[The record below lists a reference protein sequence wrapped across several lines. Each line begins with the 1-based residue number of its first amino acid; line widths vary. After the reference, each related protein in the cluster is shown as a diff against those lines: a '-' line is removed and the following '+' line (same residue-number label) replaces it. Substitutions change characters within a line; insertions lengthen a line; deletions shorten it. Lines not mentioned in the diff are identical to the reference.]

1 MARDITVTFD
11 DGSSHVYNN
20 APDDITF
27 DKALA
32 RAQSEFKGRAV
43 TNIDGGRKPVAT
55 KTVTPEAEKPSAKP
69 PANEPRPDLGSPMGS
84 GFEESLSAPKE
95 QKIYTGSVF
104 DTIPF
109 PETKISPEEAARLSN
124 RAYAERTTQMPRKA
138 PPVMQATPEEQL
150 NRSTG
155 QSALDTTIGLLQ
167 GVVGFPKGIAGNIN
181 AGDNPIAKYFQSAI
195 EAGER
200 SKSAYLQNQAAQRDA
215 FIKNV
220 TANQG
225 ELAGARATFT
235 SMFSPAGV
243 DIIAQGA
250 GSVIPT
256 MGMSLLNLGRT
267 SMVAVSTL
275 SNAGDAAVQSAEQLK
290 QIPPEQWGKDP
301 AYQNLR
307 DSGLSHR
314 DAVNMLAPIYA
325 LPAQTVGAI
334 AGAISGSTGLEKK
347 LTQGAKRGLR
357 ASAGRFG
364 AELAG
369 EEVESLAPQF
379 VGNVFANALDKNISP
394 TEGLGRTAVE
404 TAFGSVP
411 GAALAAIPSR
421 QAAQRQQQQQQEEL
435 TQTPEELARQKGF
448 LVSQTQLQKQ
458 QAQQEQP
465 SADLGAL
472 GEARP
477 GEDLQQTVA
486 PKKEIPV
493 PPASQVATEAIET
506 PAEPQVDEAKVKAL
520 TEQLQ
525 AEKGY
530 TAANARRIALARVLR
545 GESKPK
551 ASITDITGEVPSKL
565 GSWNNLLLQTT
576 LDFQMQKP
584 EALRN
589 EPLIE
594 AIQTEIAKRQQGQGA
609 ENVTEPITSTGGA
622 GVSVAG
628 RPSENI
634 PPTGAGKTVK
644 SRVVPTRQD
653 VTGTVDGE
661 ATKPT
666 ALTPEQHR
674 ATRPPY
680 GEPQTPERKAF
691 NQWEKEQTILDKEAK
706 LEALQGRDESTID
719 WNSEWEGDTQV
730 RSLADAR
737 AEIADLRKRYELPAS
752 IPITK
757 QPVEQIQPAPVKETK
772 ETPTLE
778 EQIKAEDERNA
789 AFEAKKAKVESIAKI
804 NASFAFDQVSNYPNL
819 QEAIDSYEINM
830 GDTLVEEG
838 FRNDP
843 DYDALV
849 RAADR
854 AFTAEVNR
862 QKGITSGT
870 KTPEAVQTTQEGQ
883 AQPTPA
889 KRGPKGARL
898 APEQKLTSDQKRAQQ
913 RLDANQASKNVA
925 KAEAILQDASK
936 PLNEADYDDEAAL
949 AEAEKD
955 QRARRGSALRTL
967 YQVSRENKNKP
978 GQRATELL
986 KNANPKEVADAKAAY
1001 EYRKANGILS
1011 SRASTAPAD
1020 ANFSKAKNGAQ
1031 ALTYIIKNS
1040 GSYLEKFVALRIRS
1054 FVGGVKFVVIEK
1066 NGPTPTELQTGRNA
1080 EAWARAR
1087 GVYIQNDETK
1097 TRTVYVRG
1105 ASFGEDQGVNN
1116 VTVLHELLHA
1126 ATNQKIALGMLAS
1139 VNGFSTDAKI
1149 TKFVEEINGLAM
1161 FAQDVYKYSVA
1172 NKIPLSKELR
1182 SIVEATKTTDPDTG
1196 EVSYEIFSKP
1206 QEFVAYGMSDPYFQ
1220 DYLNRLPGRREN
1232 GFSQF
1237 VRSILNFFGLGQDK
1251 FTALSDLIDVTDKLL
1266 SARKTPTMRLVEEG
1280 MPSEPFEQRRS
1291 AEELAKEWKRAEEVY
1306 KKSAASTK
1314 FKNRGIKQK
1323 AFEKLNPQE
1332 AMNWVKSYWPFA
1344 TKIQREVMAR
1354 LPSLPFL
1361 GSWAEELGLPH
1372 IREASELMTQMLG
1385 AEKVL
1390 AENTEQLIYQ
1400 LKKGFKADPELQEKL
1415 TQLVYITTNAEI
1427 DPSDPNAA
1435 ERSARA
1441 DAMYKAL
1448 GTEGQRLYKLTKE
1461 HYEDRGDL
1469 FLQLLEDNLEHLG
1482 LEPDTKKN
1490 LLSVLRKSYE
1500 ADKRIRPYFPFV
1512 RDEGQYWLAVG
1523 KDENREFYI
1532 YENMQDREADR
1543 ARIIKEQKIS
1553 KDDTSIGDSLDSLR
1567 KEAYETSSLV
1577 REVFDAIDKIPVAT
1591 NENGDVTAKYKESLK
1606 DAVYQGYLNVLPEK
1620 SFRGMFKHRKGLAG
1634 YRTDLIQNIA
1644 AIDGKMNRQLARLE
1658 YSQRIRNITNA
1669 AQEAIKERP
1678 DLQPFV
1684 SELRRRVNNF
1694 LSPEPHNG
1702 WDIFTGALGRVGF
1715 TYLLSGFSLPLIQ
1728 PLALATSGISILYGN
1743 YKTSMA
1749 RAGAEIINAY
1759 GNLPTYGITTTLP
1772 DGSTRYTWPS
1782 LVNSKSLVG
1791 DELQAMKEFAQ
1802 SGMHESTLTRD
1813 VWTYAGKPTSS
1824 FIKTPGKELEY
1835 YANRTMQGID
1845 TVVGSP
1851 FHIMERWTREALFL
1865 AAYRLGKRDK
1875 LSHDEAVTKAIAN
1888 VKEALGD
1895 YDTSAKP
1902 RWMQRGLGKAAFA
1915 LKTFAV
1921 LVTEQTIGN
1930 LVRSIP
1936 GLNKEGKAAAIKKFS
1951 GIMLTMSVLAG
1962 ASGAPLASVF
1972 YSVAASIVMS
1982 MQGAEGDDDDDEEEA
1997 ELREMDKGL
2006 WFRHVWLP
2014 RNIPDVEI
2022 GGVKLYDWIDRGVL
2036 NAITGFDFAS
2046 RVQISTVWGPDIPK
2060 PAKTSMEAA
2069 LNLAKDY
2076 FAGPYYSLAEQFMNA
2091 YDAYS
2096 NGDDKRYK
2104 ELISPK
2110 AIRDWL
2116 KGDRYE
2122 EEGVKL
2128 NGKQIIEQ
2136 GDLEPLLIWAQR
2148 LGFAPDIVSITQKQ
2162 GIQATSALQTVNIER
2177 EHILKK
2183 LDVAASKDTPEGDAE
2198 FEKLYEEVDAFN
2210 KKYPNAEL
2218 KNPEINASLDK
2229 REKLRADAIAGISL
2243 TKKQVNALTPLL
2255 ERMNERLDRQQEKAE
2270 EKRKGQ

>member
-69 PANEPRPDLGSPMGS
+69 TAPEPRPDLGSPMGS
-84 GFEESLSAPKE
+84 GFEETTGLPAPKE

-104 DTIPF
+104 DTEPF
-109 PETKISPEEAARLSN
+109 PEARISPAEAARLSH
-124 RAYAERTTQMPRKA
+124 RFYAERTTQMPRKA
-138 PPVMQATPEEQL
+138 PPVMQATPEELL

-155 QSALDTTIGLLQ
+155 QTALDTTIGLLQ
-167 GVVGFPKGIAGNIN
+167 GAVGVPKGIAGNIN
-181 AGDNPIAKYFQSAI
+181 AGDNPIAKYFQAAI

-200 SKSAYLQNQAAQRDA
+200 SKSPYLQNQAAQRDA

-225 ELAGARATFT
+225 ELAGARATFN
-235 SMFSPAGV
+235 SMFSPAGLDV
-243 DIIAQGA
+243 IAQGA
-250 GSVIPT
+250 GSLIPT
-256 MGMSLLNLGRT
+256 MGMSLLKLGQM

-290 QIPPEQWGKDP
+290 QISPEQWSKDQG
-301 AYQNLR
+301 YQNLR

-334 AGAISGSTGLEKK
+334 AGAISGSTGFEKK
-347 LTQGAKRGLR
+347 LTQGTARGLR
-357 ASAGRFG
+357 ASAGRAG
-364 AELAG
+364 AEILG

-379 VGNVFANALDKNISP
+379 AGNVIASALDKNIFP

-421 QAAQRQQQQQQEEL
+421 RAAQQQLQQQQQQEEL

-458 QAQQEQP
+458 QAQP
-465 SADLGAL
+465 LADLGAL

-477 GEDLQQTVA
+477 GEDLQQTIA
-486 PKKEIPV
+486 PKEEIPV
-493 PPASQVATEAIET
+493 FPAAQVATPTEVVET
-506 PAEPQVDEAKVKAL
+506 TETIKPEVDEAKVKAL

-525 AEKGY
+525 TEKGY
-530 TAANARRIALARVLR
+530 TAANARRIALARILR
-545 GESKPK
+545 GEAKPK

-565 GSWNNLLLQTT
+565 SAWNNLLLQTT
-576 LDFQMQKP
+576 LDYQMQKP

-589 EPLIE
+589 EPLIA
-594 AIQTEIAKRQQGQGA
+594 AIQTEIASRAQDQGA
-609 ENVTEPITSTGGA
+609 KNVTEPITSTSGA

-628 RPSENI
+628 QPGEI
-634 PPTGAGKTVK
+634 TTATGAGVNK
-644 SRVVPTRQD
+644 SDRVVPTRQNAPS
-653 VTGTVDGE
+653 VDIGE
-661 ATKPT
+661 KTQPT
-666 ALTPEQHR
+666 ALTKKQAIVDEKGAFIPSEEKGKNPIASAGFKTLDEDNNLSDDLVG
-674 ATRPPY
+674 ATMITGMDVANRNK
-680 GEPQTPERKAF
+680 GAGT
-691 NQWEKEQTILDKEAK
+691 K
-706 LEALQGRDESTID
+706 LLNAITNWADTNGR
-719 WNSEWEGDTQV
+719 
-730 RSLADAR
+730 
-737 AEIADLRKRYELPAS
+737 
-752 IPITK
+752 
-757 QPVEQIQPAPVKETK
+757 
-772 ETPTLE
+772 TL
-778 EQIKAEDERNA
+778 
-789 AFEAKKAKVESIAKI
+789 
-804 NASFAFDQVSNYPNL
+804 
-819 QEAIDSYEINM
+819 
-830 GDTLVEEG
+830 
-838 FRNDP
+838 
-843 DYDALV
+843 ALV
-849 RAADR
+849 PAATPDG
-854 AFTAEVNR
+854 AFGGLNQEQLKDWYARNGFENR
-862 QKGITSGT
+862 GDYMVRN
-870 KTPEAVQTTQEGQ
+870 PQTTQEGQ

-1066 NGPTPTELQTGRNA
+1066 NDPTPTELQTGRNA

-1361 GSWAEELGLPH
+1361 GSWTEELGLPH

-1415 TQLVYITTNAEI
+1415 TRLIYITTNAEI
-1427 DPSDPNAA
+1427 DPSDPNAS
-1435 ERSARA
+1435 ERSSRA
-1441 DAMYKAL
+1441 DAQYKAL
-1448 GTEGQRLYKLTKE
+1448 GTEGQRLYKLAKE

-1532 YENMQDREADR
+1532 YENMQDRDADQ

-1553 KDDTSIGDSLDSLR
+1553 KDDTSTGNSLDSLR

-1591 NENGDVTAKYKESLK
+1591 NETGDVTAKYKESLK

-1658 YSQRIRNITNA
+1658 YSQRIRNIVNS

-1702 WDIFTGALGRVGF
+1702 WDILTGALGRVGF

-1759 GNLPTYGITTTLP
+1759 GNLPTYGITTKLP

-1782 LVNSKSLVG
+1782 LVNSSTLVG

-1982 MQGAEGDDDDDEEEA
+1982 MQGAEGDDDDDEDEA

-2218 KNPEINASLDK
+2218 KNPEINASLEK
-2229 REKLRADAIAGISL
+2229 REKLRGDAIAGMAL
-2243 TKKQVNALTPLL
+2243 TKKQANALTPLL
-2255 ERMNERLDRQQEKAE
+2255 ERMNERLDRQHEKAE
-2270 EKRKGQ
+2270 KKRKKE

>member
-1 MARDITVTFD
+1 M
-11 DGSSHVYNN
+11 
-20 APDDITF
+20 
-27 DKALA
+27 
-32 RAQSEFKGRAV
+32 
-43 TNIDGGRKPVAT
+43 
-55 KTVTPEAEKPSAKP
+55 
-69 PANEPRPDLGSPMGS
+69 
-84 GFEESLSAPKE
+84 
-95 QKIYTGSVF
+95 
-104 DTIPF
+104 
-109 PETKISPEEAARLSN
+109 
-124 RAYAERTTQMPRKA
+124 
-138 PPVMQATPEEQL
+138 
-150 NRSTG
+150 
-155 QSALDTTIGLLQ
+155 
-167 GVVGFPKGIAGNIN
+167 
-181 AGDNPIAKYFQSAI
+181 
-195 EAGER
+195 
-200 SKSAYLQNQAAQRDA
+200 
-215 FIKNV
+215 
-220 TANQG
+220 
-225 ELAGARATFT
+225 
-235 SMFSPAGV
+235 
-243 DIIAQGA
+243 
-250 GSVIPT
+250 
-256 MGMSLLNLGRT
+256 
-267 SMVAVSTL
+267 
-275 SNAGDAAVQSAEQLK
+275 
-290 QIPPEQWGKDP
+290 
-301 AYQNLR
+301 
-307 DSGLSHR
+307 
-314 DAVNMLAPIYA
+314 
-325 LPAQTVGAI
+325 
-334 AGAISGSTGLEKK
+334 
-347 LTQGAKRGLR
+347 
-357 ASAGRFG
+357 
-364 AELAG
+364 
-369 EEVESLAPQF
+369 
-379 VGNVFANALDKNISP
+379 
-394 TEGLGRTAVE
+394 
-404 TAFGSVP
+404 
-411 GAALAAIPSR
+411 
-421 QAAQRQQQQQQEEL
+421 
-435 TQTPEELARQKGF
+435 
-448 LVSQTQLQKQ
+448 
-458 QAQQEQP
+458 
-465 SADLGAL
+465 
-472 GEARP
+472 
-477 GEDLQQTVA
+477 QQTIA

-506 PAEPQVDEAKVKAL
+506 PAEIPVKPQVDEAKVKAL

-653 VTGTVDGE
+653 VTGTIGGE
-661 ATKPT
+661 ATTPT
-666 ALTPEQHR
+666 TLTPEQIAKRDELLSKENMFMDEEPKEEPAPPVPPITQAEQHR

-737 AEIADLRKRYELPAS
+737 AEIADLRKRYELPTPTPA
-752 IPITK
+752 K
-757 QPVEQIQPAPVKETK
+757 QPVKET
-772 ETPTLE
+772 TAPTLE

-789 AFEAKKAKVESIAKI
+789 AFEAKKAKVESIAKT
-804 NASFAFDQVSNYPNL
+804 NANTAFDQMGEYGG
-819 QEAIDSYEINM
+819 DINAALDDYRLNM
-830 GDTLVEEG
+830 TDTLVEEG
-838 FRNDP
+838 FKNDP
-843 DYDALV
+843 DYDNLHN
-849 RAADR
+849 AADR
-854 AFTAEVNR
+854 AFDAEVEKL
-862 QKGITSGT
+862 KG
-870 KTPEAVQTTQEGQ
+870 K
-883 AQPTPA
+883 QPAPV
-889 KRGPKGARL
+889 KEKGKPGPKGSRL
-898 APEQKLTSDQKRAQQ
+898 TPEQKLTSDQKRAQQ
-913 RLDANQASKNVA
+913 KLDANQASKNVT
-925 KAEAILQDASK
+925 KAEAIFQDASK
-936 PLNEADYDDEAAL
+936 PLNEEDFDDETAL
-949 AEAEKD
+949 AEAENE
-955 QRARRGSALRTL
+955 QRTRRGSALRAL
-967 YQVSRENKNKP
+967 YQISRENRNKP
-978 GQRATELL
+978 GQRATEIL
-986 KNANPKEVADAKAAY
+986 KTANPKEVADAKAAY

-1040 GSYLEKFVALRIRS
+1040 GSYLEKFVASRIRS

-1066 NGPTPTELQTGRNA
+1066 SDPTPTELQTGRNA

-1361 GSWAEELGLPH
+1361 GSWTEELGLPH

-1400 LKKGFKADPELQEKL
+1400 LKKGFKANPELQEKL
-1415 TQLVYITTNAEI
+1415 TQLIYITTNAEI

-1448 GTEGQRLYKLTKE
+1448 GTEGQRLYKLAKE

-1702 WDIFTGALGRVGF
+1702 WDVFTGALGRVGF
-1715 TYLLSGFSLPLIQ
+1715 TYLLSGLSLPLIQ

-1930 LVRSIP
+1930 LIRSIP

-2014 RNIPDVEI
+2014 RHIPDVEI
-2022 GGVKLYDWIDRGVL
+2022 GGVKLHDWIDRGVL

-2076 FAGPYYSLAEQFMNA
+2076 FAGPYYSMAEQFMNA

-2104 ELISPK
+2104 ELVSPK

-2162 GIQATSALQTVNIER
+2162 GIQATSALQKVNIER

-2198 FEKLYEEVDAFN
+2198 FERLLEKDVETFN
-2210 KKYPNAEL
+2210 EKYPNAEL

-2255 ERMNERLDRQQEKAE
+2255 ERMNERLDRQHEKAE

>member
-1 MARDITVTFD
+1 
-11 DGSSHVYNN
+11 
-20 APDDITF
+20 
-27 DKALA
+27 L
-32 RAQSEFKGRAV
+32 
-43 TNIDGGRKPVAT
+43 
-55 KTVTPEAEKPSAKP
+55 
-69 PANEPRPDLGSPMGS
+69 
-84 GFEESLSAPKE
+84 
-95 QKIYTGSVF
+95 
-104 DTIPF
+104 
-109 PETKISPEEAARLSN
+109 
-124 RAYAERTTQMPRKA
+124 
-138 PPVMQATPEEQL
+138 
-150 NRSTG
+150 
-155 QSALDTTIGLLQ
+155 
-167 GVVGFPKGIAGNIN
+167 IA
-181 AGDNPIAKYFQSAI
+181 
-195 EAGER
+195 
-200 SKSAYLQNQAAQRDA
+200 
-215 FIKNV
+215 
-220 TANQG
+220 
-225 ELAGARATFT
+225 
-235 SMFSPAGV
+235 
-243 DIIAQGA
+243 
-250 GSVIPT
+250 
-256 MGMSLLNLGRT
+256 
-267 SMVAVSTL
+267 
-275 SNAGDAAVQSAEQLK
+275 
-290 QIPPEQWGKDP
+290 
-301 AYQNLR
+301 
-307 DSGLSHR
+307 
-314 DAVNMLAPIYA
+314 
-325 LPAQTVGAI
+325 
-334 AGAISGSTGLEKK
+334 
-347 LTQGAKRGLR
+347 
-357 ASAGRFG
+357 
-364 AELAG
+364 
-369 EEVESLAPQF
+369 
-379 VGNVFANALDKNISP
+379 
-394 TEGLGRTAVE
+394 
-404 TAFGSVP
+404 
-411 GAALAAIPSR
+411 
-421 QAAQRQQQQQQEEL
+421 
-435 TQTPEELARQKGF
+435 
-448 LVSQTQLQKQ
+448 
-458 QAQQEQP
+458 
-465 SADLGAL
+465 
-472 GEARP
+472 
-477 GEDLQQTVA
+477 
-486 PKKEIPV
+486 
-493 PPASQVATEAIET
+493 
-506 PAEPQVDEAKVKAL
+506 
-520 TEQLQ
+520 
-525 AEKGY
+525 
-530 TAANARRIALARVLR
+530 
-545 GESKPK
+545 
-551 ASITDITGEVPSKL
+551 
-565 GSWNNLLLQTT
+565 
-576 LDFQMQKP
+576 
-584 EALRN
+584 
-589 EPLIE
+589 
-594 AIQTEIAKRQQGQGA
+594 AIQTEIANRAQDQGA
-609 ENVTEPITSTGGA
+609 KNVTEPITSTSRA

-628 RPSENI
+628 QPGEI
-634 PPTGAGKTVK
+634 TTATGAGVNK
-644 SRVVPTRQD
+644 SDRVVPTRQNAPS
-653 VTGTVDGE
+653 VDIGE
-661 ATKPT
+661 ETQPT
-666 ALTPEQHR
+666 ALTPEQ
-674 ATRPPY
+674 
-680 GEPQTPERKAF
+680 
-691 NQWEKEQTILDKEAK
+691 IAK
-706 LEALQGRDESTID
+706 RDELFSKENIFMD
-719 WNSEWEGDTQV
+719 EEPK
-730 RSLADAR
+730 
-737 AEIADLRKRYELPAS
+737 EE
-752 IPITK
+752 
-757 QPVEQIQPAPVKETK
+757 AP
-772 ETPTLE
+772 
-778 EQIKAEDERNA
+778 
-789 AFEAKKAKVESIAKI
+789 
-804 NASFAFDQVSNYPNL
+804 
-819 QEAIDSYEINM
+819 
-830 GDTLVEEG
+830 
-838 FRNDP
+838 
-843 DYDALV
+843 
-849 RAADR
+849 
-854 AFTAEVNR
+854 
-862 QKGITSGT
+862 
-870 KTPEAVQTTQEGQ
+870 
-883 AQPTPA
+883 PTPA

-936 PLNEADYDDEAAL
+936 PLNEADYDDETAL

-986 KNANPKEVADAKAAY
+986 KNANPKEVADAKTAY

-1066 NGPTPTELQTGRNA
+1066 NDPTPTELQTGRNA

-1332 AMNWVKSYWPFA
+1332 AMDWVKSYWPFA

-1361 GSWAEELGLPH
+1361 GSWTQELGLPH
-1372 IREASELMTQMLG
+1372 IKEASELMTQMLG

-1400 LKKGFKADPELQEKL
+1400 LKKGFNADPELQEKL
-1415 TQLVYITTNAEI
+1415 TRLIYVTTNAEI
-1427 DPSDPNAA
+1427 DPSDPNAS
-1435 ERSARA
+1435 ERSSRA
-1441 DAMYKAL
+1441 DAQYKAL
-1448 GTEGQRLYKLTKE
+1448 GDEGQRLYKLAKE

-1543 ARIIKEQKIS
+1543 ARIIKEQNIS
-1553 KDDTSIGDSLDSLR
+1553 KDDTSIGNSLDSLR

-1577 REVFDAIDKIPVAT
+1577 REVFDAIDRIPVAT
-1591 NENGDVTAKYKESLK
+1591 NETGDVTAKYKESLK

-1658 YSQRIRNITNA
+1658 YSQRIRNIVNS

-1702 WDIFTGALGRVGF
+1702 WDILTGALGRIGF

-1759 GNLPTYGITTTLP
+1759 GNLPTYGITTKLP

-1782 LVNSKSLVG
+1782 LVNSSTLVG
-1791 DELQAMKEFAQ
+1791 DELRAMKEFAQ

-1813 VWTYAGKPTSS
+1813 VWTYAGRPTSS

-1835 YANRTMQGID
+1835 YASRTMQGID

-2014 RNIPDVEI
+2014 RHIPDVEI

-2036 NAITGFDFAS
+2036 NALTGMDFAS
-2046 RVQISTVWGPDIPK
+2046 RLQISTVWGQDIPK

-2076 FAGPYYSLAEQFMNA
+2076 FAGPYFSLAEQFMNA

-2110 AIRDWL
+2110 GIRDWL

-2128 NGKQIIEQ
+2128 NGKEIIEQ

-2162 GIQATSALQTVNIER
+2162 GIQAISALQKVDIER

-2183 LDVAASKDTPEGDAE
+2183 LDVAISKDTPEGDAE
-2198 FEKLYEEVDAFN
+2198 FERLYQEVDAFN
-2210 KKYPNAEL
+2210 EKYPNAEL
-2218 KNPEINASLDK
+2218 KNPEINASLEK
-2229 REKLRADAIAGISL
+2229 REKLRGDAIAGMAL
-2243 TKKQVNALTPLL
+2243 TKKQANALTPLL
-2255 ERMNERLDRQQEKAE
+2255 ESMNERLDRQHEKAE
-2270 EKRKGQ
+2270 KKRKEE

>member
-1 MARDITVTFD
+1 
-11 DGSSHVYNN
+11 
-20 APDDITF
+20 
-27 DKALA
+27 
-32 RAQSEFKGRAV
+32 
-43 TNIDGGRKPVAT
+43 
-55 KTVTPEAEKPSAKP
+55 
-69 PANEPRPDLGSPMGS
+69 MGS
-84 GFEESLSAPKE
+84 GFEETTGLPAPKE

-104 DTIPF
+104 DTEPF
-109 PETKISPEEAARLSN
+109 PEARISPAEAARLSH
-124 RAYAERTTQMPRKA
+124 RFYAERTTQMPRKA
-138 PPVMQATPEEQL
+138 PPVMQATPEELL
-150 NRSTG
+150 NRTTG
-155 QSALDTTIGLLQ
+155 QTALDTTIGLLQ
-167 GVVGFPKGIAGNIN
+167 GAVGVPKGIAGNIN
-181 AGDNPIAKYFQSAI
+181 AGDNPIAKYFQAAT

-200 SKSAYLQNQAAQRDA
+200 SKSPYLQNQAAQRDA

-225 ELAGARATFT
+225 ELAGARATLN
-235 SMFSPAGV
+235 SMFSPAGLDV
-243 DIIAQGA
+243 IAQGA
-250 GSVIPT
+250 GSLIPT
-256 MGMSLLNLGRT
+256 MGMSLLKLGQM
-267 SMVAVSTL
+267 SMVAVNTL

-290 QIPPEQWGKDP
+290 QISPEQWSKDQG
-301 AYQNLR
+301 YQNLR

-334 AGAISGSTGLEKK
+334 AGAISGSTGFEKK
-347 LTQGAKRGLR
+347 LTQGTARGLR
-357 ASAGRFG
+357 ASAGRAG
-364 AELAG
+364 AEILG

-379 VGNVFANALDKNISP
+379 AGNVIASALDKNISP

-421 QAAQRQQQQQQEEL
+421 RAAQQQLQQQQQQEEL

-477 GEDLQQTVA
+477 GEDLQQTIA
-486 PKKEIPV
+486 PKEEIPV
-493 PPASQVATEAIET
+493 LPAAQVATPTEVVET
-506 PAEPQVDEAKVKAL
+506 AETIKPEVDEAKVKAL

-525 AEKGY
+525 TEKGY

-545 GESKPK
+545 GETKPK

-565 GSWNNLLLQTT
+565 SAWNNLLLQTT
-576 LDFQMQKP
+576 LDYQMQKP

-589 EPLIE
+589 EPLIA
-594 AIQTEIAKRQQGQGA
+594 AIQTEIASRAQDQGA
-609 ENVTEPITSTGGA
+609 ENVTEPITSTSGA

-628 RPSENI
+628 QPGEI
-634 PPTGAGKTVK
+634 TTATGAGVNKPD
-644 SRVVPTRQD
+644 RVVPTRQNAPS
-653 VTGTVDGE
+653 VDIGE
-661 ATKPT
+661 KTQPT
-666 ALTPEQHR
+666 TLTPEQIARRNELLSKKNMFMDEEPKEEAPTTPPKVDITSEEDITNTVKYYEKRDELFKQVDALGEESSALLDKLIELDSVR
-674 ATRPPY
+674 AGYVLDDDGKPLALDENGNYDSDKQYESVKALEAKRKEVNVKY
-680 GEPQTPERKAF
+680 DAVIKQLDELDVARKAS
-691 NQWEKEQTILDKEAK
+691 KKIK
-706 LEALQGRDESTID
+706 G
-719 WNSEWEGDTQV
+719 
-730 RSLADAR
+730 
-737 AEIADLRKRYELPAS
+737 AEL
-752 IPITK
+752 
-757 QPVEQIQPAPVKETK
+757 
-772 ETPTLE
+772 
-778 EQIKAEDERNA
+778 
-789 AFEAKKAKVESIAKI
+789 
-804 NASFAFDQVSNYPNL
+804 
-819 QEAIDSYEINM
+819 
-830 GDTLVEEG
+830 
-838 FRNDP
+838 
-843 DYDALV
+843 
-849 RAADR
+849 
-854 AFTAEVNR
+854 
-862 QKGITSGT
+862 GT

-1066 NGPTPTELQTGRNA
+1066 NDPTPTELQTGRNA

-1332 AMNWVKSYWPFA
+1332 AMDWVKSYWPFA

-1361 GSWAEELGLPH
+1361 GNWTQELGLPH

-1400 LKKGFKADPELQEKL
+1400 LKKGFNADPELQEKL
-1415 TQLVYITTNAEI
+1415 TRLIYITTNAEI
-1427 DPSDPNAA
+1427 DPSDPNAS
-1435 ERSARA
+1435 ERSSRA
-1441 DAMYKAL
+1441 DAQYKAL
-1448 GTEGQRLYKLTKE
+1448 GTEGQRLYKLAKE

-1658 YSQRIRNITNA
+1658 YSQRIRNIVNS

-1702 WDIFTGALGRVGF
+1702 WDILTGALGRVGF

-1759 GNLPTYGITTTLP
+1759 GNLPTYGITTKLP

-1782 LVNSKSLVG
+1782 LVNSSTLVG

-1982 MQGAEGDDDDDEEEA
+1982 MQGAEGGDDDDEDEA

-2014 RNIPDVEI
+2014 RHIPDVEI

-2036 NAITGFDFAS
+2036 NAVTGFDFAS

-2076 FAGPYYSLAEQFMNA
+2076 FAGPYYSLVEQFMNA

-2096 NGDDKRYK
+2096 NGDNKRFK

-2148 LGFAPDIVSITQKQ
+2148 LGFAPDIVSTTQKQ

-2218 KNPEINASLDK
+2218 KNPEINASLEK
-2229 REKLRADAIAGISL
+2229 REKLRGDAIAGMAL
-2243 TKKQVNALTPLL
+2243 TKKQANALTPLL
-2255 ERMNERLDRQQEKAE
+2255 ERMNERLDRQHEKAE
-2270 EKRKGQ
+2270 KKRKEE

>member
-1 MARDITVTFD
+1 M
-11 DGSSHVYNN
+11 
-20 APDDITF
+20 
-27 DKALA
+27 
-32 RAQSEFKGRAV
+32 
-43 TNIDGGRKPVAT
+43 
-55 KTVTPEAEKPSAKP
+55 
-69 PANEPRPDLGSPMGS
+69 
-84 GFEESLSAPKE
+84 
-95 QKIYTGSVF
+95 
-104 DTIPF
+104 
-109 PETKISPEEAARLSN
+109 
-124 RAYAERTTQMPRKA
+124 
-138 PPVMQATPEEQL
+138 
-150 NRSTG
+150 
-155 QSALDTTIGLLQ
+155 
-167 GVVGFPKGIAGNIN
+167 
-181 AGDNPIAKYFQSAI
+181 
-195 EAGER
+195 
-200 SKSAYLQNQAAQRDA
+200 
-215 FIKNV
+215 
-220 TANQG
+220 
-225 ELAGARATFT
+225 
-235 SMFSPAGV
+235 
-243 DIIAQGA
+243 
-250 GSVIPT
+250 
-256 MGMSLLNLGRT
+256 
-267 SMVAVSTL
+267 
-275 SNAGDAAVQSAEQLK
+275 
-290 QIPPEQWGKDP
+290 
-301 AYQNLR
+301 
-307 DSGLSHR
+307 
-314 DAVNMLAPIYA
+314 
-325 LPAQTVGAI
+325 
-334 AGAISGSTGLEKK
+334 
-347 LTQGAKRGLR
+347 
-357 ASAGRFG
+357 
-364 AELAG
+364 
-369 EEVESLAPQF
+369 
-379 VGNVFANALDKNISP
+379 
-394 TEGLGRTAVE
+394 
-404 TAFGSVP
+404 
-411 GAALAAIPSR
+411 
-421 QAAQRQQQQQQEEL
+421 
-435 TQTPEELARQKGF
+435 
-448 LVSQTQLQKQ
+448 
-458 QAQQEQP
+458 
-465 SADLGAL
+465 
-472 GEARP
+472 
-477 GEDLQQTVA
+477 
-486 PKKEIPV
+486 
-493 PPASQVATEAIET
+493 
-506 PAEPQVDEAKVKAL
+506 
-520 TEQLQ
+520 
-525 AEKGY
+525 
-530 TAANARRIALARVLR
+530 
-545 GESKPK
+545 
-551 ASITDITGEVPSKL
+551 
-565 GSWNNLLLQTT
+565 
-576 LDFQMQKP
+576 
-584 EALRN
+584 
-589 EPLIE
+589 
-594 AIQTEIAKRQQGQGA
+594 
-609 ENVTEPITSTGGA
+609 
-622 GVSVAG
+622 
-628 RPSENI
+628 
-634 PPTGAGKTVK
+634 
-644 SRVVPTRQD
+644 VPTRQD

-661 ATKPT
+661 ATTPT
-666 ALTPEQHR
+666 TINISEFIEQRDELLKQSDEAH
-674 ATRPPY
+674 AEFEKAAEEVTR
-680 GEPQTPERKAF
+680 
-691 NQWEKEQTILDKEAK
+691 LDQAPTEFVSNGSLDVDARDAAKEA
-706 LEALQGRDESTID
+706 
-719 WNSEWEGDTQV
+719 
-730 RSLADAR
+730 
-737 AEIADLRKRYELPAS
+737 AEIKYNEAKAKFDALYNQIEEFDAS
-752 IPITK
+752 R
-757 QPVEQIQPAPVKETK
+757 QPAPVKE
-772 ETPTLE
+772 
-778 EQIKAEDERNA
+778 
-789 AFEAKKAKVESIAKI
+789 
-804 NASFAFDQVSNYPNL
+804 
-819 QEAIDSYEINM
+819 
-830 GDTLVEEG
+830 
-838 FRNDP
+838 
-843 DYDALV
+843 
-849 RAADR
+849 
-854 AFTAEVNR
+854 
-862 QKGITSGT
+862 KG
-870 KTPEAVQTTQEGQ
+870 KP
-883 AQPTPA
+883 
-889 KRGPKGARL
+889 GPKGSRL
-898 APEQKLTSDQKRAQQ
+898 TPEQKLTSDQKRAQQ
-913 RLDANQASKNVA
+913 KLDANQASKNVT
-925 KAEAILQDASK
+925 KAEAIFQDASK
-936 PLNEADYDDEAAL
+936 PLNEEDFDDETAL
-949 AEAEKD
+949 AEAENE
-955 QRARRGSALRTL
+955 QRTRRGSALRAL
-967 YQVSRENKNKP
+967 YQISRENRNKP
-978 GQRATELL
+978 GQRATEIL
-986 KNANPKEVADAKAAY
+986 KTANPKEVADAKAAY

-1040 GSYLEKFVALRIRS
+1040 GSYLEKFVASRIRS

-1066 NGPTPTELQTGRNA
+1066 SDPTPTELQTGRNA

-1361 GSWAEELGLPH
+1361 GSWTEELGLPH

-1400 LKKGFKADPELQEKL
+1400 LKKGFKANPELQEKL
-1415 TQLVYITTNAEI
+1415 TQLIYITTNAEI

-1448 GTEGQRLYKLTKE
+1448 GTEGQRLYKLAKE

-1702 WDIFTGALGRVGF
+1702 WDIVTGALGRVGF
-1715 TYLLSGFSLPLIQ
+1715 TYLLSGLSLPLIQ

-1930 LVRSIP
+1930 LIRSIP

-2014 RNIPDVEI
+2014 RHIPDVEI
-2022 GGVKLYDWIDRGVL
+2022 GGVKLHDWIDRGVL

-2076 FAGPYYSLAEQFMNA
+2076 FAGPYYSMAEQFMNA

-2104 ELISPK
+2104 ELVSPK

-2162 GIQATSALQTVNIER
+2162 GIQATSALQKVNIER

-2198 FEKLYEEVDAFN
+2198 FERLLEKDVEAFN
-2210 KKYPNAEL
+2210 EKYPNAEL

-2255 ERMNERLDRQQEKAE
+2255 ERMNERLDRQHEKAE